1 MKIFKNYINK
11 ILVSTILGGLCFAL
25 SSCSDDNNSPENGV
39 ADTTVLVYA
48 IATNSLSSNLVS
60 DKNEMIKAAADIDL
74 RKNNILV
81 FETKYDP
88 SDRSKSIISLLKLV
102 KTNESFGWETVKEY
116 SNDLEPLDPSRITEV
131 INYVTKNFES
141 KNKGLVFWSHST
153 GSQPYLSSRSDD
165 KLAYSFGQD
174 QTASTANAQIN
185 VDVLADAVPDGM
197 FDYIWFDSCYMGNI
211 ETLYEFR
218 NKCNLYVGYP
228 TEVLEYGLPYD
239 MVLPYLVGPHPDIIY
254 AAELFYKYYQ
264 NSKATIAVINMNNI
278 EDFAKDCRNIFSGEN
293 NVNTSGFM
301 KYTRSNTGPF
311 YELGDY
317 AKEVARVSD
326 RSISDENWNS
336 ILEKIVLY
344 KASTKRDFSE
354 SLIVPER
361 YSGISAHVYS
371 FGNDSNNEIY
381 YKSLD
386 WYKDVFAL

>member
-74 RKNNILV
+74 RKNNVLV

-88 SDRSKSIISLLKLV
+88 SDRSKSVISLLRLV

-218 NKCNLYVGYP
+218 NKCHLYVGYP

-278 EDFAKDCRNIFSGEN
+278 EDFAKDCRNIFRGEN

-301 KYTRSNTGPF
+301 KYTRSTTGPF